1 VEAEAL
7 RRIHATLLDAFGA
20 QAWWPAQTA
29 FEVMIG
35 AILTQNTAW
44 TNVERALARLQAR
57 VPLRA
62 ESILALEQ
70 AELADA
76 LRPSGYF
83 NVKAQR
89 LRGFC
94 EAYLQAGG
102 HRGLDALT
110 TAELR
115 ARLLAIVGI
124 GPETADDILLYAFD
138 RPVFVV
144 DAYTRRIFERLGL
157 LHGGETYECIRHAF
171 ERAVGPDVP
180 TLKEYHALI
189 VSQGKSVCRTRPL
202 CSGCALRTMC
212 AAASAS
218 PPDSSTSSRLSHRRR
233 RGTTASE
240 EPQ

>member
-1 VEAEAL
+1 
-7 RRIHATLLDAFGA
+7 
-20 QAWWPAQTA
+20 
-29 FEVMIG
+29 
-35 AILTQNTAW
+35 
-44 TNVERALARLQAR
+44 
-57 VPLRA
+57 
-62 ESILALEQ
+62 
-70 AELADA
+70 
-76 LRPSGYF
+76 
-83 NVKAQR
+83 
-89 LRGFC
+89 
-94 EAYLQAGG
+94 
-102 HRGLDALT
+102 
-110 TAELR
+110 
-115 ARLLAIVGI
+115 LAIVGI